1 MKKATLIDN
10 KRYKYGDEGKEA
22 SRSYDLV
29 DENGK
34 HVIKD
39 GTLSQLRVLSRLYG
53 YEIIEIY

>member
-39 GTLSQLRVLSRLYG
+39 GTLSQLRVLSQLFG
-53 YEIIEIY
+53 YTIV

>member
-10 KRYKYGDEGKEA
+10 KRYKYGDEGQEA

-39 GTLSQLRVLSRLYG
+39 GTLSQLLVLSRLYG
-53 YEIIEIY
+53 YEIVVK